1 MRLRASRVNTL
12 AETVTQEE
20 KEFSLQ
26 YTSPSTH
33 FLHAGFG
40 ISIQYRYYFTEAEFL
55 NVQYMFFWA

>member
-1 MRLRASRVNTL
+1 MDLLRLRASRVNTL

-33 FLHAGFG
+33 FLHVGLG
-40 ISIQYRYYFTEAEFL
+40 ISTYSTCITEL
-55 NVQYMFFWA
+55 QPNS